1 MNRGK
6 THQTVVSKNK
16 KVALEEQLSVS
27 LMFWPHFDVV
37 CFSLLYGPKA
47 TFNLSNMIKRKI
59 LLMFMSFI
67 LS

>member
-6 THQTVVSKNK
+6 THQTVVINNK

-47 TFNLSNMIKRKI
+47 TFNLSISYDKKKNFVNVYVICA
-59 LLMFMSFI
+59 
-67 LS
+67 

>member
-6 THQTVVSKNK
+6 THQTVVIKN
-16 KVALEEQLSVS
+16 EEQLSVS

-47 TFNLSNMIKRKI
+47 TFNLSISYDKKKNFVNVYVICT
-59 LLMFMSFI
+59 
-67 LS
+67 

>member
-6 THQTVVSKNK
+6 THQTVVIKNK

-47 TFNLSNMIKRKI
+47 TFNLSISYDKKKNFVNVYVIYT
-59 LLMFMSFI
+59 
-67 LS
+67 